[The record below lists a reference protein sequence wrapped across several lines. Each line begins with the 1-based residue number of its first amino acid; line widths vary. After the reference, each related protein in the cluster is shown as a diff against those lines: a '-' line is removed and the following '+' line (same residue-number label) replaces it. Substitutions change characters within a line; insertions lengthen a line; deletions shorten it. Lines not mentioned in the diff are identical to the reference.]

1 MNFDLKKVPSLTL
14 GLLMTSEFIFAQV
27 IDGAWGVFFVWF
39 TLFFWE
45 LWYMRVLVVAGEKAP
60 DYYNGVVGR
69 FKASVAMLLS
79 VETIFS
85 LMSVGFILMPD
96 VLPTAA
102 VGVAKS
108 VRFLIHSLLFVW
120 QITMLLNAFAAT
132 MSADEYK
139 AERGKIVLMLVFA
152 PLGALTMHNE

>member
-1 MNFDLKKVPSLTL
+1 MVPSLGL
-14 GLLMTSEFIFAQV
+14 GLLLTSEFIFAQV
-27 IDGAWGVFFVWF
+27 IDGVWGVLFVWF

-85 LMSVGFILMPD
+85 ILSVVFLIMPD
-96 VLPTAA
+96 VLPAA
-102 VGVAKS
+102 VVGIAKS
-108 VRFLIHSLLFVW
+108 ARFLIHSLLFVW

-132 MSADEYK
+132 MSAEEYK
-139 AERGKIVLMLVFA
+139 KERGRLLISFIFA
-152 PLGALTMHNE
+152 PLGAIFMKD

>member
-1 MNFDLKKVPSLTL
+1 MNELKKVPSLGL
-14 GLLMTSEFIFAQV
+14 GLLLTSEFIFAQV
-27 IDGAWGVFFVWF
+27 IDGVWGVLFVWF

-85 LMSVGFILMPD
+85 ILSVVFLFMPD
-96 VLPTAA
+96 VLPAA
-102 VGVAKS
+102 VVGIAKS
-108 VRFLIHSLLFVW
+108 ARFLIHSLLFVW

-132 MSADEYK
+132 MSAEEYK
-139 AERGKIVLMLVFA
+139 KERGRLLISFIFA
-152 PLGALTMHNE
+152 PLGAIFMKD